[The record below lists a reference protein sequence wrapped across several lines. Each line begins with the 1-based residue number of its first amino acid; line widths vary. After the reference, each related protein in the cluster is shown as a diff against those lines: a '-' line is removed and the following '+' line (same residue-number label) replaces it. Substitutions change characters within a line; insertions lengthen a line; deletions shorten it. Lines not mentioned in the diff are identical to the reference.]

1 MRWNFSTGWNKFKRI
16 ERDPTMIRLKIVQN
30 YVGKLL
36 NHGEINGEQKK
47 SNEIAT
53 QIGRPCALPKTHK
66 PF

>member
-1 MRWNFSTGWNKFKRI
+1 
-16 ERDPTMIRLKIVQN
+16 MIRLKIVQN
-30 YVGKLL
+30 YVDKLL

-47 SNEIAT
+47 SNAIAT